1 MPSTNKVIK
10 SHRHNIKRVAHTE
23 NDNRY
28 TQANRI
34 NNVQKPCTK
43 CGTDVYATQDGQTV
57 TVNCNTFSF
66 STIVGS
72 CFDYTDAYCNFI
84 DEHP

>member
-1 MPSTNKVIK
+1 MAPVKKVYK
-10 SHRHNIKRVAHTE
+10 SKSKSKRVAHTE

-34 NNVQKPCTK
+34 NNVKEPCKK
-43 CGTDVYATQDGQTV
+43 CGTDIHATQDGQTV
-57 TVNCNTFSF
+57 TVNCSTFSF
-66 STIVGS
+66 STTIGL